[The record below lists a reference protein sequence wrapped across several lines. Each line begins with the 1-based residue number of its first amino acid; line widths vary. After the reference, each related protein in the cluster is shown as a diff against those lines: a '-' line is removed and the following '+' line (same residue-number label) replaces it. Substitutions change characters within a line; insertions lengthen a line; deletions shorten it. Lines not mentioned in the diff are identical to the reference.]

1 MNDSLRPLP
10 RAGGPSD
17 AASSVSTLLSD
28 SFDSYNGDD
37 AQRYLHEWRMAQN
50 RYSEATWENDQL
62 EIRLRSLR
70 PPFMRPRRRP
80 APSERDWQNQTP
92 WWRVR

>member
-17 AASSVSTLLSD
+17 AASSMPASSSD
-28 SFDSYNGDD
+28 SSDSYNGDD

-50 RYSEATWENDQL
+50 RYSEATWETGQL
-62 EIRLRSLR
+62 EIRLRVS
-70 PPFMRPRRRP
+70 
-80 APSERDWQNQTP
+80 
-92 WWRVR
+92 